1 MSTYFR
7 GVTFFRACQR
17 AAKLRHSRVVQSGA
31 RDPRTICPEGTPLPF
46 KTPRKPLAQ
55 PAPAKGRRKAVQE
68 PYHHGNL
75 REALL
80 DAGIQLLKEQGA
92 EALGLRELA
101 RQAGVSRTAPYR
113 HFESRDALL
122 AGIAEQGFVKLR
134 DVLLEARHEHEA
146 DHEAWFI
153 AASKAY
159 IGFAFGYAE
168 HFKLM
173 FGGYMKYE
181 PDQHTSLHEAGNGAF
196 QTLVDLIVASQ
207 ESGLVMKGDPMA
219 VSIAAWSTLHGF
231 CSLAVHKRL
240 DFLVGNPELLS
251 RTAELVARTSLEGVR
266 AR

>member
-1 MSTYFR
+1 
-7 GVTFFRACQR
+7 
-17 AAKLRHSRVVQSGA
+17 
-31 RDPRTICPEGTPLPF
+31 LPF
-46 KTPRKPLAQ
+46 KTPRKPAAR
-55 PAPAKGRRKAVQE
+55 PAPRKGRRSAAPE

-80 DAGIQLLKEQGA
+80 EAGIQLLKEQGA

-134 DVLLEARHEHEA
+134 EVLLEARREHEA

-153 AASKAY
+153 AAARAY

-181 PDQHTSLHEAGNGAF
+181 PGQHTSLHDAGNGAF
-196 QTLVDLIVASQ
+196 QTLVDLVLASQ
-207 ESGLVMKGDPMA
+207 ESGLVMQGDPIA

-240 DFLVGNPELLS
+240 DFLVENPELLS
-251 RTAELVARTSLEGVR
+251 RTAELVARTCLEGVR
-266 AR
+266 ARK

>member
-1 MSTYFR
+1 
-7 GVTFFRACQR
+7 
-17 AAKLRHSRVVQSGA
+17 
-31 RDPRTICPEGTPLPF
+31 LPF
-46 KTPRKPLAQ
+46 KTPRKPAAR
-55 PAPAKGRRKAVQE
+55 PAPRKGRRKAAPE

-80 DAGIQLLKEQGA
+80 EAGIQLLREQGA

-134 DVLLEARHEHEA
+134 EVLLAARREHEA

-153 AASKAY
+153 AASRAY

-181 PDQHTSLHEAGNGAF
+181 PGQHTSLHDAGIGAF

-207 ESGLVMKGDPMA
+207 LSGLVMKGDPIA

-240 DFLVGNPELLS
+240 DFLVENPDLLS
-251 RTAELVARTSLEGVR
+251 RAADLVARTSLEGVR

>member
-1 MSTYFR
+1 M
-7 GVTFFRACQR
+7 
-17 AAKLRHSRVVQSGA
+17 
-31 RDPRTICPEGTPLPF
+31 PF
-46 KTPRKPLAQ
+46 KTPTKTPVR
-55 PAPAKGRRKAVQE
+55 PAPRKGRRTAAPE

-80 DAGIQLLKEQGA
+80 AAGIQLLKEQGA

-134 DVLLEARHEHEA
+134 EVLLEARQQHET

-153 AASKAY
+153 EAARAY
-159 IGFAFGYAE
+159 IRFAFGYAE

-181 PDQHTSLHEAGNGAF
+181 PGQHTSLHDAGNGAF

-207 ESGLVMKGDPMA
+207 QSGLVMKGDPLA

-240 DFLVGNPELLS
+240 DFLVQAPALLAN
-251 RTAELVARTSLEGVR
+251 TADLVARTSLEGVR

>member
-1 MSTYFR
+1 M
-7 GVTFFRACQR
+7 
-17 AAKLRHSRVVQSGA
+17 
-31 RDPRTICPEGTPLPF
+31 PF
-46 KTPRKPLAQ
+46 KTPRKPAAR
-55 PAPAKGRRKAVQE
+55 PAPRKGRRKAVPE

-80 DAGIQLLKEQGA
+80 AAGIQLLKEQGA

-134 DVLLEARHEHEA
+134 EVLLEARHQHES
-146 DHEAWFI
+146 DHERWFLE
-153 AASKAY
+153 AARAY

-181 PDQHTSLHEAGNGAF
+181 PGQHTSLHDAGNGAF

-240 DFLVGNPELLS
+240 DFLVENPELLS
-251 RTAELVARTSLEGVR
+251 KTADLVARTCLEGVR
-266 AR
+266 ARK